1 MALKLYTFPGN
12 PRANKALI
20 AAKYNGVDVTIPAGF
35 VMGETN
41 RTPEFLALNPLGKVP
56 TLETPEGGIFES
68 NAIARYVGG
77 LRADTQLLGGSY
89 FESVRCARIRVREQ
103 AWLSGGAMLLSTGPG
118 LHVDGLRDHSPGS
131 ACLQL
136 GVPNPR
142 LDAVQPADYQE
153 GSG

>member
-20 AAKYNGVDVTIPAGF
+20 AAKYNGIDITIPAGF

-68 NAIARYVGG
+68 NAIARYGVLSFPSMPVTVLRHPALCVWGG
-77 LRADTQLLGGSY
+77 
-89 FESVRCARIRVREQ
+89 
-103 AWLSGGAMLLSTGPG
+103 GGARAG
-118 LHVDGLRDHSPGS
+118 HHC
-131 ACLQL
+131 ACTVHATH
-136 GVPNPR
+136 GN
-142 LDAVQPADYQE
+142 
-153 GSG
+153 